1 MGFAPVSFALV
12 WTMRVTIN
20 GEGKEIPEGLAVAAL
35 LAHLGIAS
43 ERVAIEHNLAVL
55 PRAQWEATR
64 IQPNDRF
71 EIVHF
76 VGGG

>member
-1 MGFAPVSFALV
+1 VRSSAFALGARL
-12 WTMRVTIN
+12 RVTIN
-20 GEGKEIPEGLAVAAL
+20 GEGKEVPDGLNIPGL
-35 LAHLGIAS
+35 LAQLGITS
-43 ERVAIEHNLAVL
+43 DRVAIEYNLQVL
-55 PRAQWEATR
+55 PRAQWESTH

>member
-1 MGFAPVSFALV
+1 
-12 WTMRVTIN
+12 MRVTIN
-20 GEGKEIPEGLAVAAL
+20 GEGKDVAEGITVRGL
-35 LAHLGIAS
+35 LEHLGIHS
-43 ERVAIEHNLAVL
+43 DRVAIEYNLDVL
-55 PRAQWEATR
+55 PRSQWDATR